1 MEINRFDYLSDDNQK
16 NKLSRILEISDDLSA
31 FGFNTGLYGRPMSE
45 EIDAIIMLF
54 RSTLRN
60 SRIKKSVSNQ
70 EKLDNTLS
78 ELESLLYKCVV
89 DEEKYIDRSVS

>member
-1 MEINRFDYLSDDNQK
+1 
-16 NKLSRILEISDDLSA
+16 
-31 FGFNTGLYGRPMSE
+31 MSE

-89 DEEKYIDRSVS
+89 DEEKYIDDIKQELSELLK